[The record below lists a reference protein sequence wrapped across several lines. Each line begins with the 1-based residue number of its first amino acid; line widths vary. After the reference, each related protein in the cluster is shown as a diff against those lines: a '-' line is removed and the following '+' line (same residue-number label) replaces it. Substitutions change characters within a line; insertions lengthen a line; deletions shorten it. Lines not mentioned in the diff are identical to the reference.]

1 MLNILTQ
8 ILNGQVKPFEQIG
21 EGSETIKELVGLIER
36 NSCNL
41 CETLNDKQK
50 EILEKYNDC
59 IEEYYELLIE
69 DAFCVG
75 FSLSTKILTEA
86 LTKSEKMY
94 MN

>member
-8 ILNGQVKPFEQIG
+8 ILNGQVQPFEQIG

-50 EILEKYNDC
+50 EI
-59 IEEYYELLIE
+59 
-69 DAFCVG
+69 
-75 FSLSTKILTEA
+75 
-86 LTKSEKMY
+86 
-94 MN
+94 